1 MGLIKS
7 VTCCMIGEYTPDHDS
22 IATMLCTYMIKMVLE
37 RILGVPLSLDS
48 GNTKDTKR
56 AEFWTKISEISFQV
70 MRRKWICKCVCN
82 SCFSSHRYPES

>member
-37 RILGVPLSLDS
+37 WVLGVPLSLDS
-48 GNTKDTKR
+48 GNTKDTK
-56 AEFWTKISEISFQV
+56 SELNSGQRFQKSAF
-70 MRRKWICKCVCN
+70 RL
-82 SCFSSHRYPES
+82 